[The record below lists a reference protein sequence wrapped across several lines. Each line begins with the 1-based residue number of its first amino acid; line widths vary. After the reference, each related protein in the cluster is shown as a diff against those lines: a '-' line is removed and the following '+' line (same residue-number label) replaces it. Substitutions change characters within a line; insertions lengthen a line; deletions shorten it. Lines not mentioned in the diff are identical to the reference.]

1 MPEESRTEF
10 IQFCDKFRIVTP
22 MAQFCYA
29 KIFNLWIFAFLL
41 FQYKNQFYIILS
53 DEREYYK
60 CALLKYRHSIYKVKV
75 RYGNINFSVTLIF
88 FFCCA
93 GILIGRFRPNFISIY
108 LTENIKIYFSR
119 YYIVFTLCC
128 NTAYRCIDCASNLC
142 LL

>member
-1 MPEESRTEF
+1 M
-10 IQFCDKFRIVTP
+10 DFRI
-22 MAQFCYA
+22 A
-29 KIFNLWIFAFLL
+29 I
-41 FQYKNQFYIILS
+41 QYENQFYIILS

-75 RYGNINFSVTLIF
+75 RHGNINFSVTLIF

>member
-22 MAQFCYA
+22 VAQFCYA

-60 CALLKYRHSIYKVKV
+60 CVLLKYRHYIYKVKM
-75 RYGNINFSVTLIF
+75 RHGNINFSVKNITNGTDIHKIQFMGIWLPVA
-88 FFCCA
+88 A
-93 GILIGRFRPNFISIY
+93 GR
-108 LTENIKIYFSR
+108 
-119 YYIVFTLCC
+119 
-128 NTAYRCIDCASNLC
+128 
-142 LL
+142 

>member
-22 MAQFCYA
+22 VAQFCYA

-75 RYGNINFSVTLIF
+75 RHGNINFSVTLIF
-88 FFCCA
+88 CFLLCRHPRYELSPQLHF
-93 GILIGRFRPNFISIY
+93 Y
-108 LTENIKIYFSR
+108 LLN
-119 YYIVFTLCC
+119 
-128 NTAYRCIDCASNLC
+128 
-142 LL
+142 

>member
-22 MAQFCYA
+22 VAQFCYA

-75 RYGNINFSVTLIF
+75 RHGNINFSVTLIF

-119 YYIVFTLCC
+119 YYIVLTLCC

>member
-75 RYGNINFSVTLIF
+75 RHGNINFSVTLIF

>member
-22 MAQFCYA
+22 VAQFCYA

-75 RYGNINFSVTLIF
+75 RHGNINFSATLIF
-88 FFCCA
+88 YFLLCRHPHWA
-93 GILIGRFRPNFISIY
+93 LRPNIISIY

-119 YYIVFTLCC
+119 YYIVLALCC